1 MKSKNSSKK
10 LAKTKI
16 IENEI
21 INDFNGKIKNRTNK
35 LTFLK
40 KYTITDLHVSKL
52 TGTLIPKDY
61 FTNKEVLKLWDKK
74 FDKNVYSSNS
84 PHFLSRHIYTLE
96 TFNTYKNL
104 KNLKIAD
111 LGCGNGGLV
120 KLLQKMYNPKIII
133 GFDYNKKNTIKNKKN
148 LQSSNTKFFQNEIL
162 EINERKFAH
171 YFDVIFMT
179 WTLSACSEPLKVL
192 DKIKKILKVG
202 GHLVIA
208 ESSRILVPPTYKIEY
223 YFRYGQKTNT
233 FNDYPWRFSFNSL
246 RNLLLVKNF
255 ETKFFNNFHSNDNL
269 IVVAKNK
276 SKTKKNFIFDHPKA
290 IYNFFKKWIAFSKK
304 FKTF

>member
-111 LGCGNGGLV
+111 LGCNV
-120 KLLQKMYNPKIII
+120 
-133 GFDYNKKNTIKNKKN
+133 D
-148 LQSSNTKFFQNEIL
+148 
-162 EINERKFAH
+162 
-171 YFDVIFMT
+171 
-179 WTLSACSEPLKVL
+179 
-192 DKIKKILKVG
+192 
-202 GHLVIA
+202 
-208 ESSRILVPPTYKIEY
+208 
-223 YFRYGQKTNT
+223 
-233 FNDYPWRFSFNSL
+233 
-246 RNLLLVKNF
+246 
-255 ETKFFNNFHSNDNL
+255 
-269 IVVAKNK
+269 
-276 SKTKKNFIFDHPKA
+276 
-290 IYNFFKKWIAFSKK
+290 
-304 FKTF
+304 

>member
-96 TFNTYKNL
+96 TFNPLL
-104 KNLKIAD
+104 KEIIYCFRMIENKIF
-111 LGCGNGGLV
+111 LRFRFV
-120 KLLQKMYNPKIII
+120 FSHYN
-133 GFDYNKKNTIKNKKN
+133 
-148 LQSSNTKFFQNEIL
+148 
-162 EINERKFAH
+162 
-171 YFDVIFMT
+171 
-179 WTLSACSEPLKVL
+179 
-192 DKIKKILKVG
+192 
-202 GHLVIA
+202 
-208 ESSRILVPPTYKIEY
+208 
-223 YFRYGQKTNT
+223 
-233 FNDYPWRFSFNSL
+233 
-246 RNLLLVKNF
+246 
-255 ETKFFNNFHSNDNL
+255 
-269 IVVAKNK
+269 
-276 SKTKKNFIFDHPKA
+276 
-290 IYNFFKKWIAFSKK
+290 
-304 FKTF
+304 